1 MRKKFIFSAW
11 KSKIIKNCRSLM
23 ILYYWINEL
32 TDSGTTLPHDFFFS
46 LSVKINICSYH
57 VAQS

>member
-1 MRKKFIFSAW
+1 MRKKFVFSAQ

-32 TDSGTTLPHDFFFS
+32 SDSGTTLPPDFFFCF
-46 LSVKINICSYH
+46 LAVKINIYSYH
-57 VAQS
+57 VA